1 MTILDK
7 RYSLFFLF
15 FIFLSCSSDK
25 RHENYTPVISGST
38 MGTTYTVKYLTNI
51 EDNEEVLSNKNT
63 IENILKEIN
72 LEMSTYIVD
81 SEISQ
86 FNRMKNTDWMPI
98 SEDFAFVVQSSFDYN
113 EISNGLYDITVLP
126 LVNLWGFGPDKFIDI
141 PTATEIDSVLMFI
154 GQDLIELKD
163 NNIRKKD
170 PRVQIDLS
178 SIAKGYAVDKIIE
191 SLKYENVFVEIGG
204 EVRSKSNGRI
214 WKIGINTPSIDNISN
229 EVEYIAPIQNGSIAT
244 SGNYINFYIDEDSR
258 FYHHEINPLT
268 GYPIMSKLA
277 SISIFTDTS
286 CMEADG
292 LSTALYMMNID
303 DINNFLKNTE
313 FEGLMIFIEPDM
325 SFKQIFSDNFPKN

>member
-1 MTILDK
+1 MTTLDK

-25 RHENYTPVISGST
+25 RHENYTPVISGYT

-51 EDNEEVLSNKNT
+51 QDNEEVLRNKNT
-63 IENILKEIN
+63 IEHILKEIN
-72 LEMSTYIVD
+72 MEMSTYIVD

-86 FNRMKNTDWMPI
+86 FNRMKTTDWMPI

-113 EISNGLYDITVLP
+113 KISNGLYDITVMP

-141 PTATEIDSVLMFI
+141 PKDTEIDSVLMFV

-191 SLKYENVFVEIGG
+191 SLNYENIFVEIGG
-204 EVRSKSNGRI
+204 EVRSKSNDKI
-214 WKIGINTPSIDNISN
+214 WKVGISTPSIDNISN
-229 EVEYIAPIQNGSIAT
+229 SVEYIAPIKNASIAT
-244 SGNYINFYIDEDSR
+244 SGNYRNFYIDEDNR

-277 SISIFTDTS
+277 SISVLAETS

-292 LSTALYMMNID
+292 LSTALYMMEAE
-303 DINNFLKNTE
+303 DIKNFFKETD

-325 SFKQIFSDNFPKN
+325 SFKKILSDNFPKN